1 MTEGPRHIVISGA
14 GSGIG
19 QAIAL
24 RFAQS
29 GDKLSLLGR
38 RLDALDATAKQ
49 AREAGASQVVTR
61 SCDIREKEQV
71 EACFAHFAE
80 ENGPIHVLVANSGIG
95 GPNEAGPEDRF
106 DDLIA
111 TNVNGSYYCLR
122 AAQSHLAPG
131 PQLRHF
137 VVISSILARFGV
149 PAYTGYCASK
159 TALLGLVRALALE
172 VATDNIQVNAL
183 CPGWVDTAMARQ
195 GIDAMAEGMGIT
207 HDEAFAEAMK
217 AVPTGRMSQPAEI
230 ANVVAWMASDNAKG
244 MIGQAM
250 DVNNGAYM
258 I

>member
-1 MTEGPRHIVISGA
+1 MTEGSRHVVISGA

-24 RFAQS
+24 RFAQDGHS
-29 GDKLSLLGR
+29 LSLLGR
-38 RLDALDATAKQ
+38 RTALLEETAKQ
-49 AREAGASQVVTR
+49 AKAAGAKSALIR
-61 SCDIREKEQV
+61 SCDIRDKKQV
-71 EACFAHFAE
+71 DSCFAEFAA
-80 ENGPIHVLVANSGIG
+80 ENGPIHVFVANSGIG

-122 AAQSHLAPG
+122 AAQQHLAKG
-131 PQLRHF
+131 PELRHL

-172 VATDNIQVNAL
+172 VATENIQVNAL

-217 AVPTGRMSQPAEI
+217 AVPTGRMSQPNEI
-230 ANVVAWMASDNAKG
+230 ANVVAWLASENARG
-244 MIGQAM
+244 MTGQAM

>member
-1 MTEGPRHIVISGA
+1 MTEGHRHIVISGA

-29 GDKLSLLGR
+29 NHSLSLLGR
-38 RLDALDATAKQ
+38 RIDPLEETKKQ
-49 AREAGASQVVTR
+49 ALEAGAKNVSVR
-61 SCDIREKEQV
+61 SCDIRDKKQV
-71 EACFAHFAE
+71 DQSFADFAE

-95 GPNEAGPEDRF
+95 GPNQAGPEDRF

-122 AAQSHLAPG
+122 AAQAHLAKG
-131 PQLRHF
+131 PELRHL

-149 PAYTGYCASK
+149 PDYTGYCASK
-159 TALLGLVRALALE
+159 TALLGLVRALSLE

-207 HDEAFAEAMK
+207 HDEAFAEAMS
-217 AVPTGRMSQPAEI
+217 AVPTGRMSQPKEI
-230 ANVVAWMASDNAKG
+230 ANVVAWMASDNARG
-244 MIGQAM
+244 VTGQAM